1 MGMDTPDAIAGSLS
15 HYIQLTGDPE
25 AVNRLY
31 ALYDRVSV
39 EDVQAMARRY
49 FQPERLTVAT
59 ISEDEGVF
67 Q

>member
-1 MGMDTPDAIAGSLS
+1 
-15 HYIQLTGDPE
+15 
-25 AVNRLY
+25 
-31 ALYDRVSV
+31 V